1 MSFILQFLKEN
12 GEVRE
17 QDNLPNIDDECNHL
31 EVSEYIDEIYQYYW
45 VTEVIFIKPLMS
57 SPPPCYRVLTDLE

>member
-1 MSFILQFLKEN
+1 MSLILQFLKEN

-45 VTEVIFIKPLMS
+45 VTEVIFNRDVLWKTLS
-57 SPPPCYRVLTDLE
+57 SNFLL